1 MREIQGEVR
10 TDPQISKPRSLSKW
24 NLRVR
29 DRPLWDFL
37 KRLPLG
43 VRSKRSRVRLG
54 IIICMCCST
63 PSEASASTFPQ
74 FALNINIVSTLNNTE
89 DQLKMIVYNPVIKSV
104 FGIVHYKVV
113 SSSSDVVSSRFR
125 RLGLEW
131 ITNEDGINEH
141 HRRGHLYWGI

>member
-1 MREIQGEVR
+1 M
-10 TDPQISKPRSLSKW
+10 
-24 NLRVR
+24 
-29 DRPLWDFL
+29 

-125 RLGLEW
+125 RLGLE
-131 ITNEDGINEH
+131 
-141 HRRGHLYWGI
+141 